1 MKPDPVAGREFFTW
15 FPSDSGDDNGRTM
28 VTDCGTG
35 ALNLISEGGG
45 KSDDYCSAIGFDG
58 CLSGSEYQ

>member
-1 MKPDPVAGREFFTW
+1 
-15 FPSDSGDDNGRTM
+15 M
-28 VTDCGTG
+28 VTDCGIG